1 LELGVSVG
9 LAGECR
15 IEKCY
20 LLIHHVD
27 CNKYNFWGVVM
38 EVPAPIIELA
48 VYEKR
53 LQSISTQ
60 LDPRERSLVLRFA
73 QDLLLL
79 GTELYSPPNGMLAE
93 IDDDLSRGSD
103 LDEEPVE
110 HLRLFHQTH

>member
-1 LELGVSVG
+1 MPHQKMLPFDSSRCLQQIQFLGS
-9 LAGECR
+9 
-15 IEKCY
+15 
-20 LLIHHVD
+20 
-27 CNKYNFWGVVM
+27 FM

-79 GTELYSPPNGMLAE
+79 GTELYSPPNAMLAE
-93 IDDDLSRGSD
+93 IDDDLNPDGD
-103 LDEEPVE
+103 LDEEPVDQ
-110 HLRLFHQTH
+110 LRLLHQTH

>member
-1 LELGVSVG
+1 
-9 LAGECR
+9 
-15 IEKCY
+15 
-20 LLIHHVD
+20 
-27 CNKYNFWGVVM
+27 M

-79 GTELYSPPNGMLAE
+79 GTELYSPPNGVLAE
-93 IDDDLSRGSD
+93 IDDDLNLEGD

-110 HLRLFHQTH
+110 QLRLLHQTH

>member
-1 LELGVSVG
+1 
-9 LAGECR
+9 
-15 IEKCY
+15 
-20 LLIHHVD
+20 
-27 CNKYNFWGVVM
+27 M

-93 IDDDLSRGSD
+93 MNDDLGLEGD
-103 LDEEPVE
+103 PDEEPFE
-110 HLRLFHQTH
+110 QLRLFHQTH

>member
-1 LELGVSVG
+1 
-9 LAGECR
+9 
-15 IEKCY
+15 
-20 LLIHHVD
+20 
-27 CNKYNFWGVVM
+27 M
-38 EVPAPIIELA
+38 EVPAPIIDLA

-79 GTELYSPPNGMLAE
+79 GTELDSPPNGMLAE
-93 IDDDLSRGSD
+93 MADDLSLDGD

-110 HLRLFHQTH
+110 QLRLFHQTH